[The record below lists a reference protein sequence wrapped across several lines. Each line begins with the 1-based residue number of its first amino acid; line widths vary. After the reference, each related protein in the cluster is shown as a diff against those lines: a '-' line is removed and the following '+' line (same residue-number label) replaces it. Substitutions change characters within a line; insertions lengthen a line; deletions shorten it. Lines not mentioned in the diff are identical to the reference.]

1 MGKEDQKLNLED
13 KALKGAGNVVRLLP
27 TGTGYAFQFL
37 APLLSNRGHCHTY
50 NKVFTIFLLL
60 VCGFVCFFSS
70 FTDSYVGVDKK
81 LHYGI
86 ATWTGLWP
94 LFDKNA
100 SALDFSSYK
109 LKVRDFVHS
118 FVALAVLA
126 VLALLD
132 TDTVSCFWPSMLNT
146 QRVLLKILPTVVGVL
161 SSVVFMVF
169 PNKRHGIG
177 YPPSKVR
184 EDFSN

>member
-1 MGKEDQKLNLED
+1 MALGFEKMGKEDQNLNLED
-13 KALKGAGNVVRLLP
+13 KALKGAGNVVKLLP

-37 APLLSNRGHCHTY
+37 APLLTNRT
-50 NKVFTIFLLL
+50 
-60 VCGFVCFFSS
+60 
-70 FTDSYVGVDKK
+70 YVGIDKK

-118 FVALAVLA
+118 FLALAVLA

-132 TDTVSCFWPSMLNT
+132 TDSVSCFWPSMLNS
-146 QRVLLKILPTVVGVL
+146 QRILLKILPTVVGVL
-161 SSVVFMVF
+161 STVVFMVF